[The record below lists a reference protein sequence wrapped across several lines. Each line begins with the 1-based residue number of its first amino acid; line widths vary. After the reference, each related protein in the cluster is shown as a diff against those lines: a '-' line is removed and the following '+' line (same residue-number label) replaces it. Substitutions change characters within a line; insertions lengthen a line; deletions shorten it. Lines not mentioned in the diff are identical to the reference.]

1 MSLLNTLLSLNH
13 PLNIMGLQVTMLN
26 ITHQLTMKIHIILL
40 HQIFIMIH
48 IALILPTHQITIIKI
63 HIISIQNHLYTT
75 YHIQNI
81 CIHIINQHMTILTTH
96 LKVNHQFMVTI
107 IILNIFQFLIQQ
119 SVTCQPKTKATCLLD
134 FIPSIMVLEF
144 HPNTHPYL

>member
-26 ITHQLTMKIHIILL
+26 ITHQLP
-40 HQIFIMIH
+40 HQIHTVII
-48 IALILPTHQITIIKI
+48 PTHQITIIKM

-144 HPNTHPYL
+144 HPNTHQYP